1 MIEQIKKLLEF
12 QEADFAVDAAE
23 KQVKS
28 SKERKT
34 ANAMKQRYEIAVEE
48 RKKLIGA
55 RDLAEKEMETISQE
69 IDKLTALSQAD
80 RTKDMPEDSEAIKKL
95 IGEIDKLMGSF
106 KKLEEKITKLDALVI
121 ENEKKINEYGSIA
134 NKAKEEFNVNKA
146 GYEKLLQEAKP
157 EIDKLKQIRE
167 EKAKDVDK
175 YLLEKYQ
182 KLKANKIVPTA
193 PLKDSRCG
201 GCHMEMPSFTV
212 SNAVKNGYCECENC
226 GRITYIE

>member
-55 RDLAEKEMETISQE
+55 RDLAEKEMEAISQE
-69 IDKLTALSQAD
+69 IEKLTALSQTD

-106 KKLEEKITKLDALVI
+106 KKLEEKITKLDAQVI
-121 ENEKKINEYGSIA
+121 ENEKKINEYALIA

-146 GYEKLLQEAKP
+146 GYEKLLQEARP
-157 EIDKLKQIRE
+157 EIDRLKQVRD
-167 EKAKDVDK
+167 EKAKEVDK
-175 YLLEKYQ
+175 ALLDKYQ
-182 KLKANKIVPTA
+182 KLKQNKIVPTA
-193 PLKDSRCG
+193 PLTNSRCG

>member
-1 MIEQIKKLLEF
+1 MVEQIKKLLEF
-12 QEADFAVDAAE
+12 QEADFAVDTAE

-34 ANAMKQRYEIAVEE
+34 ANAMKQRFEVAVEE

-55 RDLAEKEMETISQE
+55 RDAAEKEMENIAAE
-69 IDKLTALSQAD
+69 IEKLVALSQAD
-80 RTKDMPEDSEAIKKL
+80 RAKDAPEDSEAINKL
-95 IGEIDKLMGSF
+95 IAEIDKLMASL
-106 KKLEEKITKLDALVI
+106 KKFEDKIKNLDSAVN
-121 ENEKKINEYGSIA
+121 ENEKKINEYAAIA

-157 EIDKLKQIRE
+157 EIDKLKAVRD

>member
-69 IDKLTALSQAD
+69 IDKLVTLSQTD
-80 RTKDMPEDSEAIKKL
+80 RTKDIPEDSEAIKKL
-95 IGEIDKLMGSF
+95 LAEIDKLMNSF
-106 KKLEEKITKLDALVI
+106 KKVEEKLSKLDAQVI
-121 ENEKKINEYGSIA
+121 ENEKKINEYGAIA
-134 NKAKEEFNVNKA
+134 TKAKEEFNLNKA

-157 EIDKLKQIRE
+157 EIDRLKQVRD
-167 EKAKDVDK
+167 EKAKEVDK
-175 YLLEKYQ
+175 YLFDKYQ

-193 PLKDSRCG
+193 PLNNSRCG

>member
-34 ANAMKQRYEIAVEE
+34 ANEMKQRFEIAVEE
-48 RKKLIGA
+48 RKKLIA
-55 RDLAEKEMETISQE
+55 SRDDAEKELEGIAAE
-69 IDKLTALSQAD
+69 IDKLTGLSQAD
-80 RTKDMPEDSEAIKKL
+80 RTKDAPEDSEAINKL
-95 IGEIDKLMGSF
+95 IAEIDKLMASF
-106 KKLEEKITKLDALVI
+106 KKLEEKIKNLDSLVN
-121 ENEKKINEYGSIA
+121 ENEKKINKYAAIA
-134 NKAKEEFNVNKA
+134 TKAKEEFNVNKA

-157 EIDKLKQIRE
+157 EIDKLKALRD